1 MSNIVV
7 LSDRIKELSHTQGQG
22 AFTLDGKIAGFS
34 PFGDFYEY
42 GDAVFYAATDG
53 TYYEVGSGEYILDG
67 STNKLTRYPL
77 RSSALNSGPYY
88 VNGDSSSGGT
98 EGKTGYFHPLF
109 LTKSAALGV
118 AGATSV
124 HTHTFSGYPG
134 QTFYMPSNHAG
145 HAETAF
151 HGGTSGVDYN
161 ASGLPFNFPDY
172 GIKEV
177 YVTYPGKY
185 SVHTGFGIS
194 DFKEPRDGG
203 VAVWGSENILN
214 YDAEIVWSDTS
225 NALGINKSNPSFAI
239 DIGGDIGYSQLRA
252 SGFFG
257 GGSGVFFSG
266 GLALPQ
272 DNTKTASGGRQLEPF
287 YRNEIDTT
295 TGTNGVFFLSGLV
308 DERLCSHTQAKG
320 TIFAGPASGCGCDP
334 EVPTF
339 RFLTLDDIPDLSSLY
354 VIQDTGIGIDA
365 NSIPAGSVALYKES
379 GVITYD
385 TDHALFFNRSSNR
398 LGINNTDPRATLD
411 VVGNAHVSGD
421 VLVSGDAVFGQD
433 VTVSGDLFVKGTTTF
448 IDSTNVTIHDKQL
461 ELASLSGDPTHD
473 DIDSLVDDGGI
484 LVRSSGNGD
493 VDTGDKKWTWR
504 DSSNTWRSATSNGE
518 NLGITTSG
526 LIFNDSSSISGAY
539 HMGSGLTLHDNI
551 EINVGNLF
559 QASGSDHNTAYIHQN
574 GILHVSGVS
583 GIATELI
590 PLADGGARI
599 IINPHE
605 LSGVLSAVSNYDH
618 WKLTDGLANS
628 EEISSSEM
636 VTISGVSGVRT
647 HFDAASQ
654 TLTINPSGLSGVFQH
669 ALDNSTSYSWSITDG
684 LEPADTVTG
693 GETVTISGV
702 SGIFTNYNS
711 ATNTLE
717 LSASGLSGVLRYDI
731 DNSAGS
737 YGWNFTD
744 GKNPVDPISS
754 ADTLTVSGV
763 SGILTHYDPTSNTLN
778 LNPSG
783 LSGVLTNLTAEQ
795 SGVFRHD
802 IDNINLGNI
811 DAGSGLTKVDSTIH
825 MDVHGSGQLNHLAF
839 DNNEVRI
846 GSGVFDNAQTS
857 LSGVGIGVNAGAV
870 SHLKNSIAI
879 GLNAASGSVDVPRY
893 ETTSSIKTGLAGRR
907 LVVMGSQA
915 AVSSSGSTD
924 MIAIG
929 TKAGIRSSYNDDSV
943 MIGRD
948 AGADF
953 YANMAIGDSIRPAL
967 DNTNSTTSSVYNLID
982 HTKPSVIAIGVQ
994 AASGAYG
1001 YNSLS
1006 SDGLADR
1013 DSGTIAIGKRA
1024 MALASGDGVVHAI
1037 AIGIDAAS
1045 LSWQMRDAIAIGRRS
1060 LYEASGCRET
1070 IAIGENAGRELQSHS
1085 ANPSPV
1091 QSIIIGNSALRNNF
1105 GGNTTEG
1112 VIAIGKESMM
1122 CDVNLIPHSDN
1133 SSPNLYNNAGT
1144 VSIGY
1149 QAGLYST
1156 GFSSVM
1162 IGQRAGAGL
1171 STLLSHNGQSIN
1183 IGEEAGYAAANF
1195 DAINIGKDSGW
1206 GSSGVQRVGDHGGG
1220 HVDTDNR
1227 GCQHSAT
1234 SIGNVAGWRTY
1245 NQHRSIMIGYAAGAY
1260 SNGREA
1266 GRNVIIG
1273 NFAGYKLDSSR
1284 SIFIGGELAGAFPAS
1299 NSYWSWTFG
1308 QDNVTKISNHITAK
1322 DSHVTLGEAPQSL
1335 AQATEAVLSV
1345 RSETPTIPSVK
1356 LNRAIGQ
1363 SADQLQAE
1371 TELTWL
1377 GYTGPFNTIVNRHG
1391 FLQVPVARGLL
1402 NGELYTHPTTLNSST
1417 KIEKREGVMV
1427 PYVEFGPGNR
1437 YWCVCIETSSTL
1449 AWYRTELLTQLS

>member
-22 AFTLDGKIAGFS
+22 AFTLDGKIPGFS

-42 GDAVFYAATDG
+42 GDVVFYAATDG

-77 RSSALNSGPYY
+77 RSSALNAGPYY
-88 VNGDSSSGGT
+88 LNGKSSSGGT
-98 EGKTGYFHPLF
+98 RGQEGYFHPLF
-109 LTKSAALGV
+109 LTKSAALSV

-134 QTFYMPSNHAG
+134 QTFYMPNNHVG
-145 HAETAF
+145 HAEGF
-151 HGGTSGVDYN
+151 FGSKSGVNYN
-161 ASGLPFNFPDY
+161 ASGLPFNFPDH

-287 YRNEIDTT
+287 HRNELDNT
-295 TGTNGVFFLSGLV
+295 TGTDAVFFLSGLV
-308 DERLCSHTQAKG
+308 DERLCSHTQARG

-339 RFLTLDDIPDLSSLY
+339 RFLTLDDVPDLSSLY
-354 VIQDTGIGIDA
+354 VIQDTGMGIDA

-411 VVGNAHVSGD
+411 VVGHAHVSGD
-421 VLVSGDAVFGQD
+421 VLVSGDAVFAQD
-433 VTVSGDLFVKGTTTF
+433 ITVSGDLFVKGTTTF

-484 LVRSSGNGD
+484 LVRSSGDGS

-504 DSSNTWRSATSNGE
+504 SASNTWTAATSNGE

-526 LIFNDSSSISGAY
+526 LIFNDGSSISGAY
-539 HMGSGLTLHDNI
+539 HMGSGLTLHNDI

-618 WKLTDGLANS
+618 WKFTDGIINS
-628 EEISSSEM
+628 AEISSAE
-636 VTISGVSGVRT
+636 TLIISGVSGINT

-654 TLTINPSGLSGVFQH
+654 TLTLNPSGLSGVFQH

-684 LEPADTVTG
+684 WKPADAVAG

-702 SGIFTNYNS
+702 SGILTNYNS

-731 DNSAGS
+731 DNTAGS
-737 YGWNFTD
+737 YGWKLTD
-744 GKNPVDPISS
+744 GITDIDSIASNDIVTI
-754 ADTLTVSGV
+754 SGV
-763 SGILTHYDPTSNTLN
+763 SGITTNYNATSNTLE
-778 LNPSG
+778 LSASG

-795 SGVFRHD
+795 SGVFRYEFQ
-802 IDNINLGNI
+802 NINLGNV

-825 MDVHGSGQLNHLAF
+825 MDIHGSGRLNHLAF

-870 SHLKNSIAI
+870 SHLKNSIVI
-879 GLNAASGSVDVPRY
+879 GLNAASGSVDAARY
-893 ETTSSIKTGLAGRR
+893 ETSTSVQTGFAGHR
-907 LVVMGSQA
+907 LVVVGSEA

-953 YANMAIGDSIRPAL
+953 YANMGTGDSIRPSL
-967 DNTNSTTSSVYNLID
+967 DNTNSTTSSVFNLRD
-982 HTKPSVIAIGVQ
+982 HTKPSLIAIGVQ

-1001 YNSLS
+1001 YNAGDSA
-1006 SDGLADR
+1006 GLADR

-1024 MALASGDGVVHAI
+1024 LALASGDGVVHAI
-1037 AIGIDAAS
+1037 AIGIDAANQ
-1045 LSWQMRDAIAIGRRS
+1045 SWQSRDIISIGRRS
-1060 LYEASGCRET
+1060 LYQSSGCRDI
-1070 IAIGENAGRELQSHS
+1070 IAIGENAGRELQKYS
-1085 ANPSPV
+1085 APMSSDANG
-1091 QSIIIGNSALRNNF
+1091 SIAIGKDAFRNNF
-1105 GGNTTEG
+1105 GGDSIGAVAVGENALMSDVSLIPYTETVSPG
-1112 VIAIGKESMM
+1112 IYNNSATVAIG
-1122 CDVNLIPHSDN
+1122 
-1133 SSPNLYNNAGT
+1133 G
-1144 VSIGY
+1144 

-1156 GFSSVM
+1156 GWESTLLGFKSGAGLSNSLSHNHRSINIGGYAGYTASNYEAVNIGQYAGYANSGVNSLGGYATSETRTAQRTFVSVGWIAGYRTYKQDRSVM
-1162 IGQRAGAGL
+1162 IGNSAGAF
-1171 STLLSHNGQSIN
+1171 S
-1183 IGEEAGYAAANF
+1183 
-1195 DAINIGKDSGW
+1195 K
-1206 GSSGVQRVGDHGGG
+1206 GSSDGKNVY
-1220 HVDTDNR
+1220 
-1227 GCQHSAT
+1227 
-1234 SIGNVAGWRTY
+1234 IGNL
-1245 NQHRSIMIGYAAGAY
+1245 
-1260 SNGREA
+1260 
-1266 GRNVIIG
+1266 
-1273 NFAGYKLDSSR
+1273 AGYKLNSQN
-1284 SIFIGGELAGAFPAS
+1284 SIFIGPGVDDPA
-1299 NSYWSWTFG
+1299 NDAEWSWTFEE
-1308 QDNVTKISNHITAK
+1308 NNLTKIGSYITAK
-1322 DSHVTLGEAPQSL
+1322 DYHVNLGRPPRSL
-1335 AQATEAVLSV
+1335 AESVEATLNVKPYYSTKPVLRLNKVDATQQADL
-1345 RSETPTIPSVK
+1345 
-1356 LNRAIGQ
+1356 
-1363 SADQLQAE
+1363 LQAE
-1371 TELTWL
+1371 TKLSWL
-1377 GYTGPFNTIVNRHG
+1377 GYTGPHNTVINRDG
-1391 FLQVPVARGLL
+1391 FLQVPVARGLS
-1402 NGELYTHPTTLNSST
+1402 NGELYTHPTTFNSTT

-1427 PYVEFGPGNR
+1427 PYVEFGPGNK
-1437 YWCVCIETSSTL
+1437 YWCVCIATSSTL